1 MVPENK
7 FQMICLR
14 GTSVIEQKAEIS
26 IIDKS
31 RDITPQRKKN
41 QYPTQLA
48 SYAQLYSQQY
58 DFCHTGRFTDLY
70 VLDPKVSSCLYIH
83 PTFDFC

>member
-31 RDITPQRKKN
+31 RDITPQRKKTN
-41 QYPTQLA
+41 IQL
-48 SYAQLYSQQY
+48 SLPRMI
-58 DFCHTGRFTDLY
+58 HGFTY
-70 VLDPKVSSCLYIH
+70 KFQFIS
-83 PTFDFC
+83 

>member
-48 SYAQLYSQQY
+48 SYDSWI
-58 DFCHTGRFTDLY
+58 
-70 VLDPKVSSCLYIH
+70 YI
-83 PTFDFC
+83 

>member
-1 MVPENK
+1 LKFIQKIRAKFEFGLATFFLFWSLVPENK

-48 SYAQLYSQQY
+48 SYDSWI
-58 DFCHTGRFTDLY
+58 
-70 VLDPKVSSCLYIH
+70 YI
-83 PTFDFC
+83 